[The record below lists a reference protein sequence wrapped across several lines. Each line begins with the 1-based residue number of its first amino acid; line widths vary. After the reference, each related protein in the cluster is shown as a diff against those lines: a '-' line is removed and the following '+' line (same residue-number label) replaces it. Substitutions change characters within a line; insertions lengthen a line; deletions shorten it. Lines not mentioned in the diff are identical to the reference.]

1 MMTKG
6 SFTGNTN
13 RKGSTVLKTDIFK
26 GHGEFIKML
35 TLLTKKPQAK
45 TY

>member
-6 SFTGNTN
+6 SFTGN
-13 RKGSTVLKTDIFK
+13 RKGSTVLKIDIFK
-26 GHGEFIKML
+26 GRGEFKKML